1 MQLRRL
7 AIAGL
12 IAGAAGLSPHAVLAQ
27 PAPSPTAPPPTAP
40 SVSGQ
45 PPAPTAPAAP
55 LGDLFLS
62 PAGLDLLWGSRD
74 LTGRA
79 VYNIQDEK
87 LGTIEDILFDAD
99 GRIAA
104 AVLGMGGVL
113 GLGKK
118 SVAVAYKAI
127 RLTRD
132 DSGQPRVTLDI
143 ARTTLEAAPDYTPAK
158 GRNPG

>member
-1 MQLRRL
+1 
-7 AIAGL
+7 
-12 IAGAAGLSPHAVLAQ
+12 
-27 PAPSPTAPPPTAP
+27 
-40 SVSGQ
+40 
-45 PPAPTAPAAP
+45 
-55 LGDLFLS
+55 
-62 PAGLDLLWGSRD
+62 LWGSRD